1 MAHEMRISD
10 WSSDV
15 CSSDL
20 GISSRAVQLV
30 DLARND
36 LQPAIPILGFDSE
49 RLTPKVSVRPHA
61 HGLRLQCYR
70 EIIAWSPHTKK
81 RDRGAKPGPRAGL
94 EAAEGMLSRLA
105 GTEIAVRLM
114 REFRSE
120 EHTSEL
126 QSLMRISYAV
136 FCLKKKKAYNEKNVT
151 KQ

>member
-1 MAHEMRISD
+1 MRISD

-20 GISSRAVQLV
+20 LV

-114 REFRSE
+114 REIGRA
-120 EHTSEL
+120 H
-126 QSLMRISYAV
+126 V
-136 FCLKKKKAYNEKNVT
+136 
-151 KQ
+151 

>member
-94 EAAEGMLSRLA
+94 EAAEGML
-105 GTEIAVRLM
+105 G
-114 REFRSE
+114 RSE
-120 EHTSEL
+120 ERRVGKEWVSTCRSRW
-126 QSLMRISYAV
+126 SPW
-136 FCLKKKKAYNEKNVT
+136 N
-151 KQ
+151 

>member
-1 MAHEMRISD
+1 MLFRS
-10 WSSDV
+10 
-15 CSSDL
+15 
-20 GISSRAVQLV
+20 ISSRAVQLV

-114 REFRSE
+114 REFRARAPRSE

-126 QSLMRISYAV
+126 QSLMS
-136 FCLKKKKAYNEKNVT
+136 LS
-151 KQ
+151 